1 MPRGYA
7 ATEWCRDRGRPTSV
21 IEEDGMT
28 YVSEL
33 DGSGD
38 RFLSRCLQHVLG
50 ESWATPADF
59 VAAFGAQD
67 LMQALEG
74 VTELRAKIL
83 VEAAGVHERIAPK
96 KSTQAAVEDLQ
107 LALDEGI
114 CDPPRLLEL
123 FGADDRV
130 RYLDARRLWGFVCR
144 DEFWKQSSERA
155 RDRMVFVIE
164 TALEER
170 LIDLAGII
178 DGVGVERLASD
189 LPKALLEQ
197 VLVRAVSDGRAERPF
212 DPKALFDVVVLRD
225 WVTHVPLDHL
235 WQGVVRE
242 RIVPEAGLD
251 GEALVSESD
260 IAPIDDEPPPESGPS
275 TAKGRT
281 KSAGNKAAPRSSD
294 AKPASTA
301 TPAPAAGEAANRDAV
316 ELAARQR
323 AIESLTKISRLPP
336 SHASLPTATLLA
348 IDSLYADLAP
358 LTTDEAREECIREAF
373 PNEAMLRS
381 ALLALAQVLD
391 PNIDVAALEQDADA
405 DSLIKLVLFEERRKA
420 DRNRRSLTPPPPTAT
435 IPPPPAPGASSAP
448 PLPAPPVSGQ
458 RPSAV
463 PPPLPAAAPGKRR

>member
-1 MPRGYA
+1 
-7 ATEWCRDRGRPTSV
+7 
-21 IEEDGMT
+21 MT

-59 VAAFGAQD
+59 VAAFGARD

-96 KSTQAAVEDLQ
+96 KSTEAAVEDLQ
-107 LALDEGI
+107 LALDEDI

-123 FGADDRV
+123 FEADERV

-144 DEFWKQSSERA
+144 DEFWKQNSERA

-164 TALEER
+164 TALEEK

-189 LPKALLEQ
+189 LPKSLLEQ
-197 VLVRAVSDGRAERPF
+197 VLVRAISDGRADRPF
-212 DPKALFDVVVLRD
+212 DPKALFDVVGLRD

-235 WQGVVRE
+235 WQGVIRE

-260 IAPIDDEPPPESGPS
+260 IAPVDDEPPPESGPS
-275 TAKGRT
+275 TSKGRS
-281 KSAGNKAAPRSSD
+281 KSAGNKAAPRSKD
-294 AKPASTA
+294 DKPAPAA
-301 TPAPAAGEAANRDAV
+301 TPAPVVGEAGRDAV

-323 AIESLTKISRLPP
+323 AMESLTKIGRLPP
-336 SHASLPTATLLA
+336 SHPSLPTATLLA

-358 LTTDEAREECIREAF
+358 LTTDDAREECIREAF

-435 IPPPPAPGASSAP
+435 IPPPPGASSAP
-448 PLPAPPVSGQ
+448 PLPPPPVSGQ